1 VTNSRTRYTTAAA
14 LTAVVL
20 LGAVADARAQSTTD
34 AERCVS
40 VTGNPDVAIQHCTR
54 AIESQKFSG
63 EPLAR
68 LHFNRGVEWAAKGEF
83 DRAIADYDAA
93 IKLQPRSADTYFNRG
108 NAWANKGDPDRAI
121 ADYDA
126 AIKLDP
132 KDAAA
137 YGGRAVEWAVK
148 GDYARAI
155 ADYDTAIKL
164 DPKSSSALLGRGR
177 ARFYGGDFQRAA
189 LDIEQAMKSEPNEY
203 TALWHYLA
211 RKRGGAADAEEV
223 LDRDTRATRGGWP
236 SAVIVLYLGRTDAAS
251 VLAAATDPDPKRQR
265 DQRCEAAFYL
275 AHWHL
280 LRDERER
287 ALALLKEAQDGCPK
301 DFLEYEGTLAELR
314 RLQPK

>member
-1 VTNSRTRYTTAAA
+1 MKINLTLAGA
-14 LTAVVL
+14 LIAVVVL
-20 LGAVADARAQSTTD
+20 LAAAGAHGQSTTD
-34 AERCVS
+34 SERCVS
-40 VTGNPDVAIQHCTR
+40 VTGNPDLAIQHCTR

-63 EPLAR
+63 ELLAR
-68 LHFNRGVEWAAKGEF
+68 LYFNRGVEWAAKGDF

-93 IKLQPRSADTYFNRG
+93 IKLQPRAADTFYNRG

-121 ADYDA
+121 ADYDT

-132 KDAAA
+132 KEPAA

-155 ADYDTAIKL
+155 ADYDAAINL

-177 ARFYGGDFQRAA
+177 VRFYGGDFQRAA
-189 LDIEQAMKSEPNEY
+189 LDLEQAMKSEPNEY
-203 TALWHYLA
+203 TALWLYLA
-211 RKRGGAADAEEV
+211 RKRAGAADAEEI

-236 SAVIVLYLGRTDAAS
+236 SPVIVLYLGRTDAAS
-251 VLAAATDPDPKRQR
+251 VLAASTGPDPKRQR
-265 DQRCEAAFYL
+265 EQRCEANFYL

-301 DFLEYEGTLAELR
+301 EFLEYEGTLAELR
-314 RLQPK
+314 RLQKP